1 MQRER
6 IGDLCVG
13 RWESILTSL
22 GVAPEV
28 LTGKHGPCPMCGG
41 KDRFRFDNKE
51 GRGTWYCSHCGAGD
65 GFKFLLLS
73 NNWTFPQAAREVERV
88 LGMSREDAPRS
99 DFTDEQKR
107 QALRRAWKQSAPI
120 AAGDPVWEYL
130 RGRTGI
136 EFLPDGIRYHRALP
150 YGDSL
155 YPAML
160 GVVTMPDGKPSTM
173 HRTWLDGK
181 GGKAPVDQPKKV
193 MSGTIKGGAIRLAP
207 IAECLGIA
215 EGIETALAASV
226 LFGMPVW
233 AAISANGVQQWEP
246 PAGVSSVI
254 VFADNDEN
262 FVGQNAGYA
271 LAQSLVR
278 KGMKA
283 EVRIPALV
291 GTDWADVYI
300 DERGN
305 V

>member
-13 RWESILTSL
+13 RWESILTAL
-22 GVAPEV
+22 GVAPEF
-28 LTGKHGPCPMCGG
+28 LSKKHGPCPMCAG
-41 KDRFRFDNKE
+41 KDRYRFDNRE
-51 GRGTWYCSHCGAGD
+51 GRGTWFCSHCGSGD
-65 GFKFLLLS
+65 GFKLLLLL

-88 LGMSREDAPRS
+88 LGVSREDAPKS

-107 QALRRAWKQSAPI
+107 QALRRAWKQSVPI
-120 AAGDPVWEYL
+120 TVGDPVWEYL
-130 RGRTGI
+130 RHRTGI
-136 EFLPDGIRYHRALP
+136 EGLPTDIRYHRALP

-207 IAECLGIA
+207 LAECIGIA

-271 LAQSLVR
+271 LAQTLTRRGIKVDVR
-278 KGMKA
+278 
-283 EVRIPALV
+283 VPAKV
-291 GTDWADVYI
+291 GTDWADVAKE
-300 DERGN
+300 ERQ
-305 V
+305 

>member
-28 LTGKHGPCPMCGG
+28 LTGKHRPCPMCGG

-107 QALRRAWKQSAPI
+107 QTLRRAWKQSVPI
-120 AAGDPVWEYL
+120 VVGDPVWEYL
-130 RGRTGI
+130 HGRTGI
-136 EFLPDGIRYHRALP
+136 EFLPTDIRYHRALP

-160 GVVTMPDGKPSTM
+160 GVVTMPDGHPSTM

-193 MSGTIKGGAIRLAP
+193 FSGTIKGGAIRLAP
-207 IAECLGIA
+207 LAECLGIA

-246 PAGVSSVI
+246 PAGVSSVV

-271 LAQSLVR
+271 LAQSLAR
-278 KGMKA
+278 RGMKA
-283 EVRIPALV
+283 EVRIPAVV
-291 GTDWADVYI
+291 GTDWADVYVE
-300 DERGN
+300 ERGN
-305 V
+305 P